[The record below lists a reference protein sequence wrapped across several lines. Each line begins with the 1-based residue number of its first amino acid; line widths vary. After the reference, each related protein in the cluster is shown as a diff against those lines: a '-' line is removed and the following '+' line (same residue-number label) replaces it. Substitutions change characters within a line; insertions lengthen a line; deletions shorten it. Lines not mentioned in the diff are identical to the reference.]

1 MIKLTFRD
9 SWNGFNPFLF
19 QMSVIS
25 IRKKVQI
32 GRQKC
37 LKIAFISERQ
47 TLKKKYLAVSSKI
60 QFRGV
65 WNTGPPLFFLS
76 ENMPQKVICTW
87 RWSERSFWVRDR
99 PLVGASI
106 SRHFF
111 LLLLLLSWFL
121 LIFICNFCYFL
132 ILNVFI
138 MIFIGKFMITM
149 GSSTPITGTWNE
161 ITRYRNCYLSLHF
174 PHFYDQNTNT

>member
-1 MIKLTFRD
+1 MSKNSFYFRETD
-9 SWNGFNPFLF
+9 
-19 QMSVIS
+19 
-25 IRKKVQI
+25 
-32 GRQKC
+32 
-37 LKIAFISERQ
+37 
-47 TLKKKYLAVSSKI
+47 LKKKIPCS
-60 QFRGV
+60 QFQNSIPRCLEHR
-65 WNTGPPLFFLS
+65 TPLFFLS